1 MNKEMDMSSFQKS
14 LNNLNRMAKSQLFHT
29 PNDSEPGTWAGS
41 GTTPD
46 ENEVHIDENGT
57 DYDAVKKSLSQKVA
71 MSKALTPAEVAIVK
85 GTNPYPAI
93 GQKIAKG
100 QKLTAAE
107 AWALKGGRAIFKSE
121 EAKGPKGGADKVSP
135 SDTPAAG
142 DEHGADGVPPT
153 NAGSDAEDKQ
163 IEHEKE
169 TAKGMPAFLKDSDED
184 DAEKSFARSAA
195 RSAKL
200 GEGLNASPFLA
211 EFASAF
217 GEALKGVES
226 RTKNAIVKSL
236 APLFGEL
243 ASTKK
248 SLADVTKL
256 VNAQGEI
263 SKALAET
270 VVGIGQHLAGTAD
283 ASAAAS
289 NLPAGG
295 PRSQLRSVPTQGEQ
309 VEKSLGGLDIGGN
322 ALMKGQMVEAM
333 FEMMK
338 SGQLDSK
345 EVIKFE
351 HTGQMSPGVPQKV
364 QAFLAKARG

>member
-1 MNKEMDMSSFQKS
+1 MSKEMDMNSFQKS
-14 LNNLNRMAKSQLFHT
+14 LGNLSRMAKSQLFHT

-71 MSKALTPAEVAIVK
+71 ASKALTPAEVAIIK

-100 QKLTAAE
+100 QKLTKAE
-107 AWALKGGRAIFKSE
+107 SWALKGGRAIFKSE

-142 DEHGADGVPPT
+142 DETGADGVPPT
-153 NAGSDAEDKQ
+153 NAGSDAEDKE
-163 IEHEKE
+163 IEKEHE
-169 TAKGMPAFLKDSDED
+169 TAKGMPAFLKDDDE

-195 RSAKL
+195 RGGKF

-211 EFASAF
+211 EFAGAF

-226 RTKNAIVKSL
+226 RTANRIVKSL

-243 ASTKK
+243 TAAKK
-248 SLADVTKL
+248 SIATLSGM

-270 VVGIGQHLAGTAD
+270 VVGIGQHLAGSAD
-283 ASAAAS
+283 AGAAAS

-295 PRSQLRSVPTQGEQ
+295 PRSQLRSVPTAGES
-309 VEKSLGGLDIGGN
+309 VEKSLGGLDIGSN
-322 ALMKGQMVEAM
+322 AMLKSQTVDAM
-333 FEMMK
+333 FEMVK
-338 SGQLDSK
+338 SGQLEAK
-345 EVIKFE
+345 ELVKFE
-351 HTGQMSPGVPQKV
+351 HTGQMSPGIPQKIH
-364 QAFLAKARG
+364 AFVSKARG